1 MSSGGPDLADLEQEI
16 RTLIE
21 GRILDGQVSLETTA
35 PLDEAGVDSMAVI
48 QILLLIEKRFGVW
61 LPESDVTRENLKTVQ
76 SLARILRRR
85 LAEQSS
91 AA

>member
-1 MSSGGPDLADLEQEI
+1 
-16 RTLIE
+16 
-21 GRILDGQVSLETTA
+21 VSLETTA

>member
-1 MSSGGPDLADLEQEI
+1 MSSGGGPDLADLEREI

-21 GRILDGQVSLETTA
+21 GRILDGISLAPAA

-76 SLARILRRR
+76 SLARVLRRR